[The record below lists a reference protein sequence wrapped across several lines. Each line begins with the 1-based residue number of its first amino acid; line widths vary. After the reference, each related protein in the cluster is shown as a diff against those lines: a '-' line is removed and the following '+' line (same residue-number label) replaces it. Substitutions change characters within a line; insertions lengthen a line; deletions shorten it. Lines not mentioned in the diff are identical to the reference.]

1 MERRREV
8 NEASFGSEGAESTSV
23 SASNLCR
30 WLRLYL
36 GYHEW
41 YEQLRMCD
49 LVIDGKGRTSGDASA
64 RSGDG
69 DLSNRSA
76 FAIGM
81 AEKQLHNLWDNWSL
95 ISIKTALFV
104 QARYGMNI
112 TCLLN
117 PD

>member
-1 MERRREV
+1 M
-8 NEASFGSEGAESTSV
+8 NEASFGREGAESAPV

-49 LVIDGKGRTSGDASA
+49 LVIDGKGRTIGDASA
-64 RSGDG
+64 SSGDG
-69 DLSNRSA
+69 DLSKRSA

-81 AEKQLHNLWDNWSL
+81 AENQLHKLWEEKLEVN
-95 ISIKTALFV
+95 
-104 QARYGMNI
+104 
-112 TCLLN
+112 
-117 PD
+117 